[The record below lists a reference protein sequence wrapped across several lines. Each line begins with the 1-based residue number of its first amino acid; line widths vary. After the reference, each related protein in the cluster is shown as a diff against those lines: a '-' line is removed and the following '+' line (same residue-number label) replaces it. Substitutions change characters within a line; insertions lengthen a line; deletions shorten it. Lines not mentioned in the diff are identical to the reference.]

1 MRLVVVVA
9 AATRGVHVG
18 AGRQRHRRRDAADRA
33 ATGTSSVMRAGR
45 RQNHHQVLT
54 TFSSSTTR
62 ERGMTAIE
70 MMAMPSGRDDDRTAG
85 DGAVDVDARWTSTSS
100 ADEATWKRLTTL
112 AACAIAICY
121 ADRSNI
127 STAIIAM
134 GREYAWDKTT
144 EGLILSAFFYGY
156 GATQIVGGG
165 WADRAGGKAT
175 LTAGVVAWSA
185 ATAVTP
191 VAAAMGV
198 PALVVARIALGA
210 GEGVAFPSIHALIA
224 KHVPV
229 NKRSTA
235 VAAVTAASY
244 AGAAF
249 AFAVTPPIV
258 SDLGWES
265 AFYSFGALALV
276 WLPFWLA
283 FDPKKSSGSATT
295 IAIQAKDV
303 DDDEETLRLAS
314 PDDEESSSAVL
325 ATSDLASSVA
335 VWRTLVSKREVRAI
349 CVAQFAQSWGMYG
362 LLSWL
367 PTYFNE
373 AQGVGIAD
381 LPAFTFIPYI
391 LQGVL
396 GLGVGVLADELIHV
410 RGVSVKTVRRAA
422 QSLGMV
428 GPALALCVAASP
440 IADGNPTLAAV
451 SVDLGLALSALTLAG
466 VSVSHLDV
474 APRHAGLVFATGN
487 TVATLAGLIA
497 VPFSGFLLDASD
509 QSWSLVFAVIAAVYV
524 FGAAYWCVNLGVD
537 PVDDRV

>member
-1 MRLVVVVA
+1 M
-9 AATRGVHVG
+9 
-18 AGRQRHRRRDAADRA
+18 
-33 ATGTSSVMRAGR
+33 MRAGR
-45 RQNHHQVLT
+45 RQNHHHQVLT
-54 TFSSSTTR
+54 TFSGGMSTTR
-62 ERGMTAIE
+62 ERGVTAIE
-70 MMAMPSGRDDDRTAG
+70 MTAMPSGRDDESIAG
-85 DGAVDVDARWTSTSS
+85 DAKVDVDARWTSTSS
-100 ADEATWKRLTTL
+100 TDEATWKRLTTL
-112 AACAIAICY
+112 AALAIAICY

-134 GREYAWDKTT
+134 GRELRWDKTT

-210 GEGVAFPSIHALIA
+210 GEGVAFPAIHALIA

-283 FDPKKSSGSATT
+283 FDPKKSSGNATT
-295 IAIQAKDV
+295 IEAE
-303 DDDEETLRLAS
+303 DDGDEETLRLAS
-314 PDDEESSSAVL
+314 PEDEESSSAISS
-325 ATSDLASSVA
+325 SDFASSVA

-373 AQGVGIAD
+373 AQGVDIAD

-487 TVATLAGLIA
+487 TVATLAGIVA

-537 PVDDRV
+537 PVDDRL

>member
-1 MRLVVVVA
+1 MRLVVVA
-9 AATRGVHVG
+9 ASATRGVHVA
-18 AGRQRHRRRDAADRA
+18 AGRQRHRWRDAADQS
-33 ATGTSSVMRAGR
+33 ATGTSSMMRAGR
-45 RQNHHQVLT
+45 QIHRQVLT
-54 TFSSSTTR
+54 TFSGGMSSTR

-70 MMAMPSGRDDDRTAG
+70 MTAMPSGRDGDRTSG
-85 DGAVDVDARWTSTSS
+85 DGTVDVDARWTSTSS
-100 ADEATWKRLTTL
+100 TDEATWKRLTTL

-210 GEGVAFPSIHALIA
+210 GEGVAFPAIHALIA

-235 VAAVTAASY
+235 VSAVTAASY

-283 FDPKKSSGSATT
+283 FDPKKSSGNATT
-295 IAIQAKDV
+295 IEAE
-303 DDDEETLRLAS
+303 DDGDEETLRLAS
-314 PDDEESSSAVL
+314 PEDEESSSAISS
-325 ATSDLASSVA
+325 SDFASSVA

-373 AQGVGIAD
+373 AQGVDIAD

-440 IADGNPTLAAV
+440 VADGNPTLAAV

-487 TVATLAGLIA
+487 TVATLAGSIA
-497 VPFSGFLLDASD
+497 VPFSGLLLDASD

-537 PVDDRV
+537 PVDDRL

>member
-1 MRLVVVVA
+1 MRLVGVA
-9 AATRGVHVG
+9 VAATRGVHVG
-18 AGRQRHRRRDAADRA
+18 AGIQRRQWRDAAGRSSV
-33 ATGTSSVMRAGR
+33 GTSSVMRTGR
-45 RQNHHQVLT
+45 RQNHRQVLT
-54 TFSSSTTR
+54 TFSSSSR

-70 MMAMPSGRDDDRTAG
+70 MTAMPSGRDDDGTTG
-85 DGAVDVDARWTSTSS
+85 DGAVDVYARWTSTSP

-175 LTAGVVAWSA
+175 LTAGVVAWSV

-198 PALVVARIALGA
+198 PALVGARIALGA
-210 GEGVAFPSIHALIA
+210 GEGVAFPAIHALIA

-249 AFAVTPPIV
+249 AFAATPPIV

-283 FDPKKSSGSATT
+283 FDPKKSSGNATT
-295 IAIQAKDV
+295 IKAE
-303 DDDEETLRLAS
+303 DDDEEEETLRLAS
-314 PDDEESSSAVL
+314 PEVEDSSSAVPM
-325 ATSDLASSVA
+325 TSDLASSVA
-335 VWRTLVSKREVRAI
+335 VWRALVSKREVRAI

-373 AQGVGIAD
+373 AQGVDIAD

-391 LQGVL
+391 LQGIL

-440 IADGNPTLAAV
+440 ITDGNPTLAAV

>member
-1 MRLVVVVA
+1 MRLVVLA
-9 AATRGVHVG
+9 PASTRGVNVRGLG
-18 AGRQRHRRRDAADRA
+18 AERRRRHRWDDVTVRSSAR
-33 ATGTSSVMRAGR
+33 TSSRDDAVMREAR
-45 RQNHHQVLT
+45 RQHRVLT
-54 TFSSSTTR
+54 TSSTGRT
-62 ERGMTAIE
+62 IE
-70 MMAMPSGRDDDRTAG
+70 MAAMPSGRDDDDG
-85 DGAVDVDARWTSTSS
+85 GGGSGAVDVESTRRMSS
-100 ADEATWKRLTTL
+100 TDEVTWKRLTTL

-144 EGLILSAFFYGY
+144 EGLVLSAFFYGY

-175 LTAGVVAWSA
+175 LTAGVCAWSL
-185 ATAVTP
+185 ATAATP

-198 PALVVARIALGA
+198 PTLIVARIALGA
-210 GEGVAFPSIHALIA
+210 GEGVAFPAIHALIA
-224 KHVPV
+224 KHVPM

-235 VAAVTAASY
+235 VAAVTASSY

-258 SDLGWES
+258 SELGWES

-276 WLPFWLA
+276 WLPFWSA
-283 FDPKKSSGSATT
+283 FDPNKSSDNVATLE
-295 IAIQAKDV
+295 
-303 DDDEETLRLAS
+303 DDEVDEETLRLAA
-314 PDDEESSSAVL
+314 PEHEESSSAVP
-325 ATSDLASSVA
+325 TSDFASSVA
-335 VWRTLVSKREVRAI
+335 VWRDLVSKREVRAI

-373 AQGVGIAD
+373 AQGVDIAD

-396 GLGVGVLADELIHV
+396 GLGVGVLADELIHA

-422 QSLGMV
+422 QSVGMV

-440 IADGNPTLAAV
+440 VADGNPTLAAV

-524 FGAAYWCVNLGVD
+524 FGAAYWCVNLGVE
-537 PVDDRV
+537 PIDDRA

>member
-1 MRLVVVVA
+1 MRLVVVAA
-9 AATRGVHVG
+9 AATRSVHVG
-18 AGRQRHRRRDAADRA
+18 AGRQSRRRRDAVDRS

-45 RQNHHQVLT
+45 RQNHHHQVLT
-54 TFSSSTTR
+54 TFSGGMSTTR
-62 ERGMTAIE
+62 ERGVTAIE
-70 MMAMPSGRDDDRTAG
+70 MTAMPSGRDDESIAG
-85 DGAVDVDARWTSTSS
+85 DAKVDVDARWTSTSS
-100 ADEATWKRLTTL
+100 TDEATWKRLTTL
-112 AACAIAICY
+112 AALAIAICY

-134 GREYAWDKTT
+134 GRELRWDKTT

-210 GEGVAFPSIHALIA
+210 GEGVAFPAIHALIA

-283 FDPKKSSGSATT
+283 FDPKKSSGNATT
-295 IAIQAKDV
+295 IEAE
-303 DDDEETLRLAS
+303 DDGDEETLRLAS
-314 PDDEESSSAVL
+314 PEDEESSSAISS
-325 ATSDLASSVA
+325 SDFASSVA

-373 AQGVGIAD
+373 AQGVDIAD

-487 TVATLAGLIA
+487 TVATLAGIVA

-537 PVDDRV
+537 PVDDRL

>member
-1 MRLVVVVA
+1 
-9 AATRGVHVG
+9 
-18 AGRQRHRRRDAADRA
+18 
-33 ATGTSSVMRAGR
+33 
-45 RQNHHQVLT
+45 
-54 TFSSSTTR
+54 
-62 ERGMTAIE
+62 MTAIE
-70 MMAMPSGRDDDRTAG
+70 MTAMPSGRDDDSSTG
-85 DGAVDVDARWTSTSS
+85 DGAVDVDARWASTSS

-198 PALVVARIALGA
+198 PALVGARIALGA
-210 GEGVAFPSIHALIA
+210 GEGVAFPAIHALIA

-249 AFAVTPPIV
+249 AFGVTPPIV

-283 FDPKKSSGSATT
+283 FDPKNSSGNAT
-295 IAIQAKDV
+295 AIKAED

-314 PDDEESSSAVL
+314 PEDEESSSAVPT
-325 ATSDLASSVA
+325 TSDFASSVA
-335 VWRTLVSKREVRAI
+335 VWRALVSKREVRAI

-373 AQGVGIAD
+373 AQGVEIAD

-440 IADGNPTLAAV
+440 ITDGNPTLAAV

>member
-1 MRLVVVVA
+1 MRLVVVAA

-18 AGRQRHRRRDAADRA
+18 AGRQRRRWRDAADRS

-45 RQNHHQVLT
+45 RPNHRQVLT
-54 TFSSSTTR
+54 TFSSSSSR

-70 MMAMPSGRDDDRTAG
+70 MTAMPSGRDDDSSTG
-85 DGAVDVDARWTSTSS
+85 EGAVYVDARWASTSS

-198 PALVVARIALGA
+198 PALVGARIALGA
-210 GEGVAFPSIHALIA
+210 GEGVAFPAVHALIA

-249 AFAVTPPIV
+249 AFGVTPPIV

-283 FDPKKSSGSATT
+283 FDPKNSSGNAT
-295 IAIQAKDV
+295 AIKAED

-314 PDDEESSSAVL
+314 PEDEESSSAVPT
-325 ATSDLASSVA
+325 TSDFASSVA
-335 VWRTLVSKREVRAI
+335 VWRALVSKQEVRAI

-373 AQGVGIAD
+373 AQGVEIAD

-440 IADGNPTLAAV
+440 ITDGNPTLAAV